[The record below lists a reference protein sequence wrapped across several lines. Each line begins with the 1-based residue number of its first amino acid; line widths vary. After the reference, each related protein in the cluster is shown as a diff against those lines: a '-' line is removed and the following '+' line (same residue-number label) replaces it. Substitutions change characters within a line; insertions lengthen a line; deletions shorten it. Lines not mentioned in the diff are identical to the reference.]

1 LPISNLQ
8 FGGSRQVEA
17 LLQSIYKFFILKVNN
32 FAAHF
37 LIHIFTL
44 DRINRCD
51 PKDSSVKKILLVDD
65 DKTLQTV
72 LTRYL
77 EKRGYSVRVVTSGVQ
92 GLKLFAQDP
101 PDLVVSDIM
110 MPGMDGLEFCRRLR
124 ATRPGQLVPF
134 IFLTAK
140 KDLEDRIQGH
150 YIGADD
156 YITKPFEPLEL
167 LAKIEAQLE
176 RSRRIYAEMV
186 RMLQKSPEDSESGG
200 DYGDN
205 SSDAQAKDKDVEPQE
220 DLPLTPAE
228 ARVFWEVIQ
237 GLTNKQIS
245 QRLFISPRTVQT
257 HLSNIL
263 TKLNLENRSQLVR
276 FAFEHGYR
284 PPQTQD
290 EQKAAEARG

>member
-1 LPISNLQ
+1 
-8 FGGSRQVEA
+8 
-17 LLQSIYKFFILKVNN
+17 
-32 FAAHF
+32 
-37 LIHIFTL
+37 
-44 DRINRCD
+44 
-51 PKDSSVKKILLVDD
+51 VKKILLVDD

-77 EKRGYSVRVVTSGVQ
+77 EKRGYSVRVVTSGIQ
-92 GLKLFAQDP
+92 GLKLFSQDP
-101 PDLVVSDIM
+101 PDIVVSDIM

-124 ATRPGQLVPF
+124 ATKTGQLVPF
-134 IFLTAK
+134 LFLTAK

-156 YITKPFEPLEL
+156 YVTKPFEPLEL

-176 RSRRIYAEMV
+176 RSRRIHSEMV
-186 RMLQKSPEDSESGG
+186 RLMQNVPKNNDIDNEFDDAPVEAVAPVKDPVPE
-200 DYGDN
+200 
-205 SSDAQAKDKDVEPQE
+205 E